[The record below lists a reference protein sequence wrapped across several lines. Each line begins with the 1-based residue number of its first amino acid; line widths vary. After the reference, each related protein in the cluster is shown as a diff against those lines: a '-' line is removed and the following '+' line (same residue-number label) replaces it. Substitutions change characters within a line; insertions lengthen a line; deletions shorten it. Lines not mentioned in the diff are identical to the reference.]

1 MPRRRIP
8 TGRPPG
14 RPRAPSPYRTV
25 QVAAAAALPRAL
37 WCRDC
42 ACEVQS
48 DDARHR
54 AHETAPLARRS
65 GGAGDIGAGVVRL
78 GTSRGAQM
86 ERLVSGFD
94 AFDRLVG
101 DPARGGAGAGL
112 VYNGL
117 YLISGP
123 PGIGKTTLTTQI
135 AAGLAARGEVVL
147 LATGEEARDQVDDR
161 ARRLG
166 IADFPGLYLA
176 ETTEWRDI
184 EDAIRTHAGTEA
196 DPSVVIVDSTH
207 RFRALALGGAAGSNA
222 QIEAIAHEAQTT
234 AKRTGRCVVLI
245 GQVNAEGDVRGPM
258 ALEHAADCVLHYDA
272 DNDARRVLRVKK
284 NRFGSADN
292 VLMLEMTGRGLRE
305 LRGAVPAALQSAS
318 PEPGV
323 VAFPAILGRQAS
335 QALVV
340 AVEASVDEVSEDAP
354 KVIDAQGYP
363 AKDLR
368 RVLDTL
374 ARHTAFPLAKRSV
387 RVSVPTIAEKPI
399 ADGALDLAVAAAVL
413 SAASGRP
420 SPPAWG
426 RIALSGRVDPDPKS
440 ATRLRALAETR
451 LGVPVAP
458 MAGRGVRSIAHV
470 RDLLDAIA
478 PGVFAA
484 PEDRGRVSAT
494 RESTP
499 APTPA
504 GEGVGV
510 VGA

>member
-14 RPRAPSPYRTV
+14 RPRAPSPYRVV
-25 QVAAAAALPRAL
+25 QVAASTAPPRPV

-78 GTSRGAQM
+78 GTSAGKTM
-86 ERLVSGFD
+86 ERLATGFG

-101 DPARGGAGAGL
+101 DTARGL

-117 YLISGP
+117 YILSGP

-135 AAGLAARGEVVL
+135 AAGLALAGEVVL

-166 IADFPGLYLA
+166 VDGIPGLYLL
-176 ETTEWRDI
+176 ETDRWADV
-184 EDAIRTHAGTEA
+184 EDAVRVHAGTEA
-196 DPSVVIVDSTH
+196 DPSVVIVDSAH
-207 RFRALALGGAAGSNA
+207 RFTVTAHGGAAGSNV
-222 QIEAIAHEAQTT
+222 QIEELAHRAQAL
-234 AKRTGRCVVLI
+234 AKHTGRCVALI
-245 GQVNAEGDVRGPM
+245 AQVNADGDVRGPM
-258 ALEHAADCVLHYDA
+258 ALEHAADCVLSYDA
-272 DNDARRVLRVKK
+272 DSDARRVLRVKK

-292 VLMLEMTGRGLRE
+292 VLMLEMTAAGLRE
-305 LRGAVPAALQSAS
+305 LRGAVPAALANAH

-323 VAFPAILGRQAS
+323 VAFPAVLGRQAS

-340 AVEASVDEVSEDAP
+340 AVEASVDEVNEDAP

-387 RVSVPTIAEKPI
+387 RVVVPSVAEKPI

-413 SAASGRP
+413 SAASGRTA
-420 SPPAWG
+420 PPAWG

-440 ATRLRALAETR
+440 AVRLRALADAR
-451 LGVPVAP
+451 LGAPVAP
-458 MAGRGVRSIAHV
+458 MSGKGVRAITHV

-484 PEDRGRVSAT
+484 PEARGRVSAT
-494 RESTP
+494 RESAP
-499 APTPA
+499 APTPD
-504 GEGVGV
+504 GDGVGV